1 MNTQLAVKPIQ
12 IAGESP
18 AGVLIRAVEENG
30 YKDLQSLIWAYWE
43 NKGGQ
48 GWAKAAFTDPSRFSQ
63 MVNAFGIS
71 VPENELACFTRTGPT
86 SESDRE
92 IEGSTY
98 PEKLFRD
105 DARYYCPICL
115 LEHRYWRKVWTL
127 RPFSVCPQHNIYL
140 VEDCTVCGARL
151 DPCRGKLDQCACG
164 AQLTQA
170 KCKQADPAT
179 LLWWLEYRY
188 QSAENSHL
196 ADELYLALVK
206 LDEGS
211 FDPKI
216 ENWRIGVVRSWLE
229 NRTLDPTLPALI
241 NKCASTTHPR
251 IQILPL
257 LDCALPENQAMA
269 STLIKRLI
277 MPTSL
282 SPTEDD
288 NSMRCQDAQLA
299 LGITYAQF
307 KHFTRHKL
315 LDFKD
320 GRKLKRGQVSFN
332 AVNQLLFRLQG
343 DSHDASH
350 IKSRAP
356 TCSLAEVI
364 SGILSGEHNS
374 AGYDISTG
382 LNSLRFYPN
391 GVLDAQYDHSEAD
404 WLDITQI
411 AERIGSYPEAVR
423 SLIKRGWIP
432 GEIRLIRGSQR
443 FVALNSSVEDFNQR
457 YLLAGTFA
465 TQILENPR
473 NIAEKLMTF
482 GIAASAGPKI
492 DGSLVYLFKRAD
504 LEQVDIP
511 ALKALKDYTTNTGRP
526 KKTTVAHDD
535 GQTLS
540 AVAAAEMLNVR
551 VHDIH
556 ILLRKQFL
564 KNAVRLDR
572 AIYVETQ
579 SLLDFKNEL
588 HRQDMISVEDAAS
601 RLKLSA
607 RVFEGLWVI
616 AGVLKVQ
623 DLGLWRRVAI
633 HELEDL
639 EQTLTEYATAAEAGE
654 ILSMHRSHLPNLER
668 RGAIQSIKVGT
679 KRTVR
684 LYLRT
689 DIEKLR
695 NKTDGQPTRP
705 ALPL

>member
-1 MNTQLAVKPIQ
+1 MSKQLVVRPTQIT
-12 IAGESP
+12 GESP

-30 YKDLQSLIWAYWE
+30 HKNLQSLLWAYWE
-43 NKGGQ
+43 KKDAK

-71 VPENELACFTRTGPT
+71 VPDNKLACFTRAGPT

-92 IEGSTY
+92 IEGCTY

-140 VEDCTVCGARL
+140 VEDCTVCGERL

-164 AQLTQA
+164 AKLTQA
-170 KCKQADPAT
+170 KCEKADPAT

-206 LDEGS
+206 LDEGG
-211 FDPKI
+211 FDPKT
-216 ENWRIGVVRSWLE
+216 ENWRIGVVRRWLE
-229 NRTLDPTLPALI
+229 KRTLDPTLPALI

-257 LDCALPENQAMA
+257 LDSALPELQAMA

-277 MPTSL
+277 MPKGLNS
-282 SPTEDD
+282 TEDD
-288 NSMRCQDAQLA
+288 HSMSRQDAQLA
-299 LGITYAQF
+299 LGIAYAQF
-307 KHFTRHKL
+307 KHFMRHKL

-343 DSHDASH
+343 NSHDATQ

-364 SGILSGEHNS
+364 SGILSGEYNS

-391 GVLDAQYDHSEAD
+391 RVLDAQYDNSDAD

-411 AERIGSYPEAVR
+411 SERIGSYPEAVR
-423 SLIKRGWIP
+423 SLTKKGWIP
-432 GEIRLIRGSQR
+432 CEIRLIRGIQR
-443 FVALNSSVEDFNQR
+443 FVARNSYVEDFNQH
-457 YLLAGTFA
+457 YMLAGTFA
-465 TQILENPR
+465 TRILENPR

-482 GIAASAGPKI
+482 GIAAVAGPKI
-492 DGSLVYLFKRAD
+492 DGTLVYLFKRAD

-511 ALKALKDYTTNTGRP
+511 ALKALKDYPTNTGRP
-526 KKTTVAHDD
+526 KKTAVAQDD

-540 AVAAAEMLNVR
+540 AVAAAEILNVR

-556 ILLRKQFL
+556 ILIRKQFL
-564 KNAVRLDR
+564 KTADRLDR

-579 SLLDFKNEL
+579 SLFDFKIEL
-588 HRQDMISVEDAAS
+588 ERQDMISVEDAAARFELS
-601 RLKLSA
+601 RRS
-607 RVFEGLWVI
+607 FESLWI
-616 AGVLKVQ
+616 IPSVLKIQ

-633 HELEDL
+633 HDLEDL
-639 EQTLTEYATAAEAGE
+639 EQTLTKYATASEAGG

-668 RGAIQSIKVGT
+668 RGAIQSIKVGA

-695 NKTDGQPTRP
+695 NKTYGQPTRTD
-705 ALPL
+705 LPI